1 MDGVIKGEL
10 AALAADVESADGR
23 CSVCGA
29 TGGKLR
35 FCRACRFVRYYN
47 GACQAEGWKNR
58 GHRQACGALAADRA
72 IAEGKGTFDLD
83 PAAVPPLSDVLAG
96 LSDGGHAGAYLV
108 VVRLSLLLA
117 SAEGD
122 NAVWEGIVAADGV
135 PSLVASLEAGGLRAC
150 RAAWVLRACLQ
161 RNAAHRAQILADAAA
176 LPPLV
181 RAIALPSLHADLS
194 GFWGLRAAADAAS
207 ELLGALAR
215 QPDLRPAIVE
225 AGAIPALVSHLLLSR
240 QARPEAWPAAALWQ
254 RGATAAGAAADAL
267 ASLVLTD
274 AAGVAAAVAAAE
286 CAEGPNQRRG
296 ARSPRQPRREGPRSR
311 LSRRAATAAKWREP
325 VVAGRRRPP

>member
-1 MDGVIKGEL
+1 M
-10 AALAADVESADGR
+10 
-23 CSVCGA
+23 
-29 TGGKLR
+29 
-35 FCRACRFVRYYN
+35 
-47 GACQAEGWKNR
+47 
-58 GHRQACGALAADRA
+58 LAADRA
-72 IAEGKGTFDLD
+72 IAEGMATFSLD
-83 PAAVPPLSDVLAG
+83 PSELPPLSDILAALKEG
-96 LSDGGHAGAYLV
+96 GGHAGAYEAAA
-108 VVRLSLLLA
+108 RLSLLLGRDDGPA
-117 SAEGD
+117 YAEGED
-122 NAVWEGIVAADGV
+122 ALWDGIAAADGV
-135 PSLVASLEAGGLRAC
+135 PSLVASLAAGGLRAC
-150 RAAWVLRACLQ
+150 RAAGALRACLE
-161 RNAAHRAQILADAAA
+161 RNAAPRAQILADAAA
-176 LPPLV
+176 MPPLV
-181 RAIALPSLHADLS
+181 RVIALPSIHADLS

-215 QPDLRPAIVE
+215 QPDRRPAIVE